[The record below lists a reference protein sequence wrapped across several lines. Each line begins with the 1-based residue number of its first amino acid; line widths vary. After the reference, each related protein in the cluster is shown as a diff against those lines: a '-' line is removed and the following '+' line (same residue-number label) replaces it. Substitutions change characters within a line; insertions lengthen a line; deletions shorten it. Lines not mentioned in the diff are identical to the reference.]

1 MRISLIHGENI
12 VVAYEK
18 YRQLI
23 DSSKLKGFEI
33 VQINDLHNIVSQS
46 LFEEKV
52 VFTVDRPKDIK
63 PNDWKWLSKNCS
75 KYNSNLLIFWE
86 GNASSL
92 VLGFLPK
99 SVTVEKFDLP
109 KILFNF
115 LDSFYPGNC
124 QKILGLL
131 DRLVKNQP
139 IELVFSMLARH
150 LRDLYWVKSDEASL
164 DYPDWRVLKLAKQA
178 ERFTTSDLGF
188 MISELSIIDMKTKTG
203 DSDLRVMLD
212 LVIVKYLK

>member
-1 MRISLIHGENI
+1 MRISLIHGENV
-12 VVAYEK
+12 VVAYER
-18 YRQLI
+18 YRQLV
-23 DSSKLKGFEI
+23 DSSKIKGFEI
-33 VQINDLHNIVSQS
+33 VQISDLHNIVSQS

-63 PNDWKWLSKNCS
+63 PNDWKWLSKNS
-75 KYNSNLLIFWE
+75 SGYNSNLLIYWE
-86 GNASSL
+86 GNASSV

-115 LDSFYPGNC
+115 LDSFYHGNC

-150 LRDLYWVKSDEASL
+150 LRDLYWVKVEEESL

-178 ERFTTSDLGF
+178 AKFTTSDLEF
-188 MISELSIIDMKTKTG
+188 LISALSEIDIKTKTS
-203 DSDLRVMLD
+203 DSDLRTMLD
-212 LVIVKYLK
+212 LMIVKYLK